1 MDFTL
6 FLIYLVLTPIVF
18 GLIFRAIAKSRRS
31 FAMPA
36 AGGAPAGSIWCSG
49 EFDLLQVGQC

>member
-36 AGGAPAGSIWCSG
+36 ALAVRTTLTTLYG
-49 EFDLLQVGQC
+49 E